1 MSEYRVVTVGGADTA
16 VIDTG
21 DFDSSR
27 GGTGQ
32 LPVLLLH
39 GSGPG
44 VSAAANWRA
53 VIPALRA
60 SRRVIAPRR

>member
-1 MSEYRVVTVGGADTA
+1 MSEYRLVAAGGTDTA

-21 DFDSSR
+21 GSGSSR

-32 LPVLLLH
+32 PPVLLLH

-44 VSAAANWRA
+44 VSAAANWRP
-53 VIPALRA
+53 VISPLR
-60 SRRVIAPRR
+60 SRSSRA